1 MPLITS
7 LFQDCKRIIRQY
19 TENDMPVFAAQ
30 ASFFII
36 IAVFPFVMLL
46 LTALQYIP
54 TVNKA
59 DLMNFLVPILPEGLG
74 SIIVGFLYVNDL
86 SVTTSGTMLGVT
98 AITALWSSAIGMMG
112 IQRGL
117 NKANDCVPKRNYIIF
132 RLMSALYTL
141 VFMLICVLCM
151 MALVF
156 GSTLS
161 RIIMQSAPA
170 LVQTAE
176 HYLHMGQVIS
186 FFILFLFFLGIY
198 CLVPYKKQNPFKQ
211 IPGAL
216 FSVIGWMLFSYL
228 YSIYFRY
235 FGRFSTT
242 YGSLTA
248 FVLFML
254 WLYFC
259 ICILFL
265 GAQINHYIQHPS
277 V

>member
-1 MPLITS
+1 MI
-7 LFQDCKRIIRQY
+7 QY
-19 TENDMPVFAAQ
+19 SENDMQVYAAQ

-36 IAVFPFVMLL
+36 IAIFPFVMLL
-46 LTALQYIP
+46 LTTLQYIP
-54 TVNKA
+54 NVNKA
-59 DLMNFLVPILPEGLG
+59 DLMSLLVPILPEGMG

-86 SVTTSGTMLGVT
+86 SITTGAVLSVT
-98 AITALWSSAIGMMG
+98 AITALWAAAIGMMG
-112 IQRGL
+112 IERGL
-117 NKANDCVPKRNYIIF
+117 NKINECAPKRNYIVF
-132 RLMSALYTL
+132 RLISALYTL

-156 GSTLS
+156 GSTLI
-161 RIIMQSAPA
+161 RYLLQSAPA
-170 LVQTAE
+170 LVQSME
-176 HYLHMGQVIS
+176 HYLHVGQFIS
-186 FFILFLFFLGIY
+186 FFILFLFFIGIY
-198 CLVPYKKQNPFKQ
+198 SLVPHKKQNPLHQ
-211 IPGAL
+211 IPGTL
-216 FSVIGWMLFSYL
+216 FAVTGWMLFSYL

-265 GAQINHYIQHPS
+265 GAQINHYIMHPK

>member
-1 MPLITS
+1 MPLIKS
-7 LFQDCKRIIRQY
+7 IFQDCKRILRQY
-19 TENDMPVFAAQ
+19 SANDMQVYAAQ

-46 LTALQYIP
+46 LTALQFIP
-54 TVNKA
+54 SVNKA
-59 DLMNFLVPILPEGLG
+59 DLMSLLVPILPEGMG
-74 SIIVGFLYVNDL
+74 SLIVGFLYVNDL
-86 SVTTSGTMLGVT
+86 SVSTNTVLSVT
-98 AITALWSSAIGMMG
+98 ALTALWAAAIGMMG
-112 IQRGL
+112 IERGL
-117 NKANDCVPKRNYIIF
+117 NKINECAPKRNYIIF
-132 RLMSALYTL
+132 RLISALYTL

-161 RIIMQSAPA
+161 RYLLQSAPS

-176 HYLHMGQVIS
+176 HYLHVGRIIS
-186 FFILFLFFLGIY
+186 FFILFLFFIGIY
-198 CLVPYKKQNPFKQ
+198 CLVPHKKQNLIRQ

-216 FSVIGWMLFSYL
+216 FSTAGWMLFSYL

-259 ICILFL
+259 LCILFM